1 MTNLIQMQVETKGR
15 RLQWVLFLF
24 RSPFFALA
32 ISFCIRLAIILAT
45 KSYLQIEHTEIVRVA
60 TSLAQHGTFADAFGP
75 HTGPTAHVSPIYPIL
90 LSGIFRV
97 FGTGT
102 AGEIAQEVFSS
113 LIASLTY
120 AGLPLLSAAAGFDP
134 LLGGVAGILGGM
146 LPVNYWSETKGS
158 FEAALA
164 GFMLMILCI
173 ATLRSWRLQNLSA
186 ASAVALGMICG
197 IALLVSPSLAPVMV
211 TSLVAGFVLF
221 ARTAAKQYNRFA
233 LIVIVCAVLCLT
245 PWAIRNKIA
254 LGGTV
259 WSRSGF
265 GLELSISNNDVAA
278 ANWLDN
284 IESGWFQ
291 SSHPYYSRVERERV
305 RSMGELA
312 YNRTKMKEAM
322 HWIVTHP
329 AHFTHLCLERVYYF
343 WFPKMTRP
351 IQRAL
356 MAVLACGGFAGVI
369 RMLRSHS
376 RFAWLFLITLT
387 AYPPVYYLVESFAR
401 YRCPIDW
408 MLVFL
413 TVFAVWPA
421 AGAQN
426 LGPVSRV
433 AKASSA

>member
-197 IALLVSPSLAPVMV
+197 IAL
-211 TSLVAGFVLF
+211 
-221 ARTAAKQYNRFA
+221 
-233 LIVIVCAVLCLT
+233 
-245 PWAIRNKIA
+245 
-254 LGGTV
+254 
-259 WSRSGF
+259 
-265 GLELSISNNDVAA
+265 
-278 ANWLDN
+278 
-284 IESGWFQ
+284 
-291 SSHPYYSRVERERV
+291 
-305 RSMGELA
+305 
-312 YNRTKMKEAM
+312 
-322 HWIVTHP
+322 
-329 AHFTHLCLERVYYF
+329 
-343 WFPKMTRP
+343 
-351 IQRAL
+351 
-356 MAVLACGGFAGVI
+356 
-369 RMLRSHS
+369 
-376 RFAWLFLITLT
+376 
-387 AYPPVYYLVESFAR
+387 
-401 YRCPIDW
+401 
-408 MLVFL
+408 
-413 TVFAVWPA
+413 
-421 AGAQN
+421 
-426 LGPVSRV
+426 
-433 AKASSA
+433 